1 MNMATNATWS
11 PNMHQQRNAAD
22 KSCHGRAM
30 ERANVLPKSGLDRL
44 LDAVVPRSPMRA
56 FIDRLPTELENE
68 AMDDIHGVGMSE
80 CDSNGGA

>member
-22 KSCHGRAM
+22 KACHGRAM

-44 LDAVVPRSPMRA
+44 LNAIAPRLPMRA
-56 FIDRLPTELENE
+56 DRLLAELENA

-80 CDSNGGA
+80 CDANGGA